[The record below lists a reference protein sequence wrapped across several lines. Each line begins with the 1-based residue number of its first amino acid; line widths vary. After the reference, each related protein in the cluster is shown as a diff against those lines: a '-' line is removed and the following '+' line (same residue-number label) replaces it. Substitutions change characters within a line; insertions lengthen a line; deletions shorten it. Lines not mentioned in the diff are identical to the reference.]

1 MVPAL
6 LAAVFVFVAVL
17 SLVLALSGGSAGHD
31 VERRL
36 SQLKVR
42 TPQTQVEN
50 VLRGDSGTFPFLRR
64 VLTGS
69 AWSETAALQLVQAGW
84 NLKVS
89 EYLLIRLFLAAA
101 FAGAE
106 PLFFGGS
113 SLVILI
119 MVGAGALG
127 FMLPAWMLSYFRS
140 RRIAAVNAQLA
151 ETLALIANSLRSG
164 FAFTQSVELASKQA
178 GRPIR
183 DELTHFLRDVAL
195 GSPTDSA
202 LEAMAERT
210 ASYDLEMMVATVLV
224 QRSTG
229 GNLSEILDNVAE
241 TIRERERIAGEI
253 RALTASQRLTGL
265 ILSIYPV
272 FLFVVFYLLAPD
284 LMKVLWQEPLG
295 RLLLVIAVGL
305 QVVGTLTIRR
315 ILRPEI

>member
-1 MVPAL
+1 MGPAL
-6 LAAVFVFVAVL
+6 VAAVFVFVAVL
-17 SLVLALSGGSAGHD
+17 SLVLALSGGRTGHD

-42 TPQTQVEN
+42 TSEARVEN
-50 VLRGDSGTFPFLRR
+50 VLRGDSGTFPFLHRI
-64 VLTGS
+64 LTGS
-69 AWSETAALQLVQAGW
+69 AWSENAERQLVQAGW

-89 EYLLIRLFLAAA
+89 EYLLMRLLVAAA
-101 FAGAE
+101 LGGAVA
-106 PLFFGGS
+106 LVFRGS
-113 SLVILI
+113 SLAILI
-119 MVGAGALG
+119 GAGAGAAG
-127 FMLPAWMLSYFRS
+127 FMLPAWILSYFRGA
-140 RRIAAVNAQLA
+140 RIAAVNRQLA
-151 ETLALIANSLRSG
+151 ETLTLISNSLRSG
-164 FAFTQSVELASKQA
+164 FAFTQSVELASRQV

-241 TIRERERIAGEI
+241 TIGERERIAGEI

-284 LMKVLWQEPLG
+284 LMKVLWQEPVG
-295 RLLLVIAVGL
+295 RLLLVVAVGL
-305 QVVGTLTIRR
+305 QVVGMLTIRR